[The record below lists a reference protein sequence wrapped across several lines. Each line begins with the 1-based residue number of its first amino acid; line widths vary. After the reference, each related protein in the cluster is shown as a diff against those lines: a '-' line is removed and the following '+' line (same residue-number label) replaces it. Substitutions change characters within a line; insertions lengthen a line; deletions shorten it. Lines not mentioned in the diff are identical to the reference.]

1 MTEENKTRVVHP
13 LIYPFASLK
22 HYFFDKPIYA
32 LKSWAYEQNA
42 VIPAENPTGYVQSP
56 EPQPLIQQLVANRQ
70 VICDERHQQ
79 HQLDA
84 AMPAK
89 STAMALEF
97 VAGVSPQGEPV
108 IVDFCAAPHILAAG
122 TTGSGKSVFIHSMLR
137 QLIQKY
143 PASELRM
150 VLIDPKGTELEF
162 YKYAKNTMWDVR
174 TDAEQASKALDE
186 VIEIMD
192 KRNAL
197 FTSRGCRD
205 IKRFNSKFP
214 HEKMPLILVVIDE
227 FADLILTDE
236 FDFELKVKRIAAKA
250 RSAGIH
256 LFLATQRPDA
266 KVITGGIRGNFNYT
280 ICLRV
285 PRAIESRIVIG
296 EAGGE
301 KLNGKGDML
310 ISDGAGLIR
319 RAQGYYVSDDELD
332 AMADILRSV
341 AGKP

>member
-1 MTEENKTRVVHP
+1 MVERNK
-13 LIYPFASLK
+13 
-22 HYFFDKPIYA
+22 
-32 LKSWAYEQNA
+32 
-42 VIPAENPTGYVQSP
+42 
-56 EPQPLIQQLVANRQ
+56 
-70 VICDERHQQ
+70 
-79 HQLDA
+79 
-84 AMPAK
+84 
-89 STAMALEF
+89 
-97 VAGVSPQGEPV
+97 
-108 IVDFCAAPHILAAG
+108 
-122 TTGSGKSVFIHSMLR
+122 
-137 QLIQKY
+137 
-143 PASELRM
+143 
-150 VLIDPKGTELEF
+150 
-162 YKYAKNTMWDVR
+162 
-174 TDAEQASKALDE
+174 
-186 VIEIMD
+186 
-192 KRNAL
+192 L

-310 ISDGAGLIR
+310 ISDGAGLVR

-332 AMADILRSV
+332 AMADILQRS
-341 AGKP
+341 AKNASN

>member
-1 MTEENKTRVVHP
+1 MPEENKTRVVHP
-13 LIYPFASLK
+13 LIYPFAILK
-22 HYFFDKPIYA
+22 HHLFDKPIYA
-32 LKSWAYEQNA
+32 LRRWAYEQNA
-42 VIPAENPTGYVQSP
+42 VIPTKYPTEYIQSP
-56 EPQPLIQQLVANRQ
+56 APQPLIQSPVVNRQ
-70 VICDERHQQ
+70 VIYGECQPH

-84 AMPAK
+84 PMPAK
-89 STAMALEF
+89 SPAMALEF
-97 VAGVSPQGEPV
+97 VAGTSPQGEPV

-143 PASELRM
+143 LASELKM

-162 YKYAKNTMWDVR
+162 YKHAKNTMGDVR

-214 HEKMPLILVVIDE
+214 NEKMPLILVVIDE

-301 KLNGKGDML
+301 RLNGKGDML

-319 RAQGYYVSDDELD
+319 RAQSYYVSDDELD
-332 AMADILRSV
+332 LMADILRKN
-341 AGKP
+341 ALK

>member
-13 LIYPFASLK
+13 LIYPFAILK
-22 HYFFDKPIYA
+22 HHLFDKPIYA
-32 LKSWAYEQNA
+32 LRRWAHEQNA

-56 EPQPLIQQLVANRQ
+56 EPQPFIQQTLANRQ
-70 VICDERHQQ
+70 VICDEHPPQCK
-79 HQLDA
+79 LDA
-84 AMPAK
+84 AIPAK
-89 STAMALEF
+89 SPTMALEF
-97 VAGVSPQGEPV
+97 VAGISPQGEPV

-137 QLIQKY
+137 QLIQTY
-143 PASELRM
+143 PESQLKM

-162 YKYAKNTMWDVR
+162 YKYAKNTMGGVR

-236 FDFELKVKRIAAKA
+236 FDFELKIKRIAAKA

-301 KLNGKGDML
+301 RLNGKGDML

-332 AMADILRSV
+332 AMADILRSG